1 MALGCVIGWGRW
13 KRTAWGI
20 ERLDELGIGYT
31 GEPRVYYGVAGQGKN
46 DEEWSGWQ
54 DGTKAAVG
62 CLWEYLEPD
71 TGRCTDVSG
80 KGSMGKDC
88 RLQEPA
94 QFGKC

>member
-1 MALGCVIGWGRW
+1 MRN
-13 KRTAWGI
+13 
-20 ERLDELGIGYT
+20 
-31 GEPRVYYGVAGQGKN
+31 GVG
-46 DEEWSGWQ
+46 
-54 DGTKAAVG
+54 GTKAAVG